1 MILGLDISTSICG
14 FAVIDKRGMLVHHT
28 ALDLRKEK
36 NIFAKCESFIQK
48 LKETRQTYYG
58 IDEVYI
64 EQSLHMFM
72 GGKSSAKTLSL
83 LTRFNGMVSWV
94 CYDQFGKEYIADTE
108 PTFVVATTRFGN
120 PKPEFFDRADAI
132 VIARAGYNLEH
143 TTWQHDVGEYI
154 MGLPPREDE
163 RKKEDSLWN
172 TWSLHRQK
180 QRVSFRVSEVQSS
193 QAQTFG

>member
-94 CYDQFGKEYIADTE
+94 CYDQFGKEPKYISAGSARKQCGIKIPRGQKAKKVVIEYIADTE

-143 TTWQHDVGEYI
+143 TT
-154 MGLPPREDE
+154 
-163 RKKEDSLWN
+163 
-172 TWSLHRQK
+172 
-180 QRVSFRVSEVQSS
+180 
-193 QAQTFG
+193 